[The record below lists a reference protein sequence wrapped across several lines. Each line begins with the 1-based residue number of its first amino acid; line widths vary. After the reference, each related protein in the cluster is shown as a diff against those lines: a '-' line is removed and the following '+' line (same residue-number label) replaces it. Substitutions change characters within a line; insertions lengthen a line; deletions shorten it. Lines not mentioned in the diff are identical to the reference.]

1 MAFTSLKFLIFA
13 TIVVAIYYICPKKAR
28 WVVLLA
34 ASFAFYLMSSAT
46 TFVFLIAA
54 TIITFFGGRAL
65 GKVNATTDKT
75 IKDAGKDIDR
85 ATKKEIKAKAKKKM
99 RKIVALILI
108 LDFGMLAVLKYFSV
122 YLKALGGVIGIQ
134 LDLGV
139 LIPLGISFYTFQS
152 AAYIF
157 DLYRGKYEADKNIA
171 KFALFLSFFPQIIQG
186 PIARYDHLAH
196 QLYEGH
202 TFKYENLAHGAQLI
216 MWGFFK
222 KIVIADR
229 CAILTGNVF
238 EAPGDF
244 AGWAVA
250 LAAIFYTIQIYA
262 DFSGGIDIARGVARC
277 VGIDMSHNFK
287 RPYFAENLSEF
298 WRRWHMSLSFWTRD
312 YIFFPIAMSKAFGK
326 AGKSLRKV
334 LGDRVGK
341 LFPVICAQLAT
352 FIIIGLWHGAD
363 FKYVA
368 YGLYN
373 GFIIIISLL
382 MEPYFKKWAEKLHI
396 NTASFAWKVVGI
408 IRTLILVSFGRIFTK
423 AASFGTALSMMGSI
437 FAINNISGFEDTIH
451 AFGLGMYEYFI
462 IAAACIIWFI
472 VSLIEEIQENKAK
485 KNAPKKNDI
494 VQGKA
499 QGDADTET
507 GAELRNLIDK
517 LPLPVRWIIYLAGL
531 AVILGFGV
539 YGPGFDAST
548 FIYRGF

>member
-1 MAFTSLKFLIFA
+1 MAFTSLKFLIFII
-13 TIVVAIYYICPKKAR
+13 IVVAAYYICPKKFR
-28 WVVLLA
+28 WIVLLV
-34 ASFAFYLMSSAT
+34 ASFAFYLISSAK

-65 GKVNATTDKT
+65 DKINNETNKT
-75 IKDAGKDIDR
+75 INDAGKDIDR
-85 ATKKEIKAKAKKKM
+85 ATKKDIKTKAK
-99 RKIVALILI
+99 RKLRKVVALILI
-108 LDFGMLAVLKYFSV
+108 LDFGILAVLKYFSV
-122 YLKALGGVIGIQ
+122 YIEALGGLIGFNI
-134 LDLGV
+134 DLGF

-202 TFKYENLAHGAQLI
+202 AFKYENLTHGAQLI
-216 MWGFFK
+216 LWGFFK
-222 KIVIADR
+222 KLIIADR
-229 CAILTGNVF
+229 CSILVNTVF
-238 EAPGDF
+238 DAPGEF
-244 AGWAVA
+244 SGWAVA
-250 LAAIFYTIQIYA
+250 LAAAFYTVQIYA

-277 VGIDMSHNFK
+277 MGIDMSHNFK
-287 RPYFAENLSEF
+287 RPYFAESLSEF

-363 FKYVA
+363 FKYIA

-382 MEPYFKKWAEKLHI
+382 MEPYFKAWAEKLHI
-396 NTASFAWKVVGI
+396 NTASFAWKVFGI
-408 IRTLILVSFGRIFTK
+408 IRTLILVTFGRIFTK

-437 FAINNISGFEDTIH
+437 FVFRNTHGFVDTIH
-451 AFGLGMYEYFI
+451 SLGLVKNDYLVI
-462 IAAACIIWFI
+462 IAACAIWFV
-472 VSLIEEIQENKAK
+472 VSLIQEHQENKAK
-485 KNAPKKNDI
+485 LNKPKKNDI

-499 QGDADTET
+499 QGDDDAET
-507 GAELRNLIDK
+507 GAELRTLIDK
-517 LPLPVRWIIYLAGL
+517 LPLPVRWIIYLAGF

-539 YGPGFDAST
+539 YGPGYDAST

>member
-1 MAFTSLKFLIFA
+1 MAFTSLKFLIFVV
-13 TIVVAIYYICPKKAR
+13 IVVAAYYVCPKKAR
-28 WVVLLA
+28 WAVLLA
-34 ASFAFYLMSSAT
+34 ASYAFYLLSSAE

-54 TIITFFGGRAL
+54 TVITFFGGKIL
-65 GKVNATTDKT
+65 GNINAQTKKA
-75 IKDAGKDIDR
+75 IEDAGDTLDR
-85 ATKKEIKAKAKKKM
+85 AGKKELKAQGKKKL
-99 RKIVALILI
+99 RKVVACILV

-122 YLKALGGVIGIQ
+122 YLAALGDVIGVHFE
-134 LDLGV
+134 LGL

-157 DLYRGKYEADKNIA
+157 DLYRGKYDPDTNIA

-202 TFKYENLAHGAQLI
+202 SFKYENLAHGAQL
-216 MWGFFK
+216 MLWGFFK
-222 KIVIADR
+222 KLVIADR
-229 CAILTGNVF
+229 CAVLVDNVYN
-238 EAPGDF
+238 APGDF
-244 AGWAVA
+244 SGWAVA
-250 LAAIFYTIQIYA
+250 LAALFYTVQIYG

-277 VGIDMSHNFK
+277 MGIDMSHNFK
-287 RPYFAENLSEF
+287 RPYFADSLSEF

-373 GFIIIISLL
+373 GFIIILSLL
-382 MEPYFKKWAEKLHI
+382 LEPYFKAAAQKLRI
-396 NTASFAWKVVGI
+396 NTESFGWKCFGI
-408 IRTLILVSFGRIFTK
+408 VRTVLIVAFGRIFTK
-423 AASFGTALSMMGSI
+423 AASFGAALSMMGSI
-437 FAINNISGFEDTIH
+437 FAIKNYDGFVATIH
-451 AFGLGMYEYFI
+451 AFGLSRYDYAVLI
-462 IAAACIIWFI
+462 VACAVWFVI
-472 VSLIEEIQENKAK
+472 SLIQERQENKGKEDAPQK
-485 KNAPKKNDI
+485 KGI

-499 QGDADTET
+499 QGEGDAET
-507 GAELRNLIDK
+507 GAELRLLIDK
-517 LPLPVRWIIYLAGL
+517 LPFAGRWVIYLAGFA
-531 AVILGFGV
+531 AVLCFGV
-539 YGPGFDAST
+539 YGPGFDAAS

>member
-1 MAFTSLKFLIFA
+1 MAFTSFKFLIFVV
-13 TIVVAIYYICPKKAR
+13 IVVAAYYVCPKKHR
-28 WVVLLA
+28 WVVLLV
-34 ASFAFYLMSSAT
+34 ASFAFYLLSSAK

-54 TIITFFGGRAL
+54 TIITFFGGRAI
-65 GKVNATTDKT
+65 GKVNAQTKQAIADGGETL
-75 IKDAGKDIDR
+75 DR
-85 ATKKEIKAKAKKKM
+85 AAKKEIKAAAKKRL
-99 RKIVALILI
+99 RKVVAGILV

-122 YLKALGGVIGIQ
+122 YLSQLASVIGVHFE
-134 LDLGV
+134 LGF

-157 DLYRGKYEADKNIA
+157 DLYRGKYEPDTNIA

-202 TFKYENLAHGAQLI
+202 SFKYENLAHGAQLI
-216 MWGFFK
+216 LWGFFK
-222 KIVIADR
+222 KLVIADR
-229 CAILTGNVF
+229 CSVLVDAVF
-238 EAPGDF
+238 NNPADYS
-244 AGWAVA
+244 GWAVL
-250 LAAIFYTIQIYA
+250 LAAFFYTIQIYG

-277 VGIDMSHNFK
+277 MGIDMSHNFK
-287 RPYFAENLSEF
+287 RPYFADSLSEF

-312 YIFFPIAMSKAFGK
+312 YIFFPIAMSKTFGK

-352 FIIIGLWHGAD
+352 FIIIGLWHGAE

-373 GFIIIISLL
+373 GFIIIGSLL
-382 MEPYFKKWAEKLHI
+382 LEPYFKAAAEKLHI
-396 NTASFAWKVVGI
+396 NTASFGWKVFSI
-408 IRTLILVSFGRIFTK
+408 LRTLLLVSFGRIFPK
-423 AASFGTALSMMGSI
+423 AASFGTAVSMMGSI
-437 FAINNISGFEDTIH
+437 FAITNYDGFVATIH
-451 AFGLGMYEYFI
+451 SFGLVKADYVI
-462 IAAACIIWFI
+462 LIVACAIWFV
-472 VSLIEEIQENKAK
+472 VSLLEERQENKAK
-485 KNAPKKNDI
+485 EAAPAKKGI

-499 QGDADTET
+499 QGEGDAET
-507 GAELRNLIDK
+507 GAEVRLLIDR
-517 LPLPVRWIIYLAGL
+517 LPLPGRWVIYLAGFATVL
-531 AVILGFGV
+531 CLGV

>member
-1 MAFTSLKFLIFA
+1 MGNINEQTK
-13 TIVVAIYYICPKKAR
+13 
-28 WVVLLA
+28 
-34 ASFAFYLMSSAT
+34 
-46 TFVFLIAA
+46 
-54 TIITFFGGRAL
+54 
-65 GKVNATTDKT
+65 KT
-75 IKDAGKDIDR
+75 IERGGKTLDR
-85 ATKKEIKAKAKKKM
+85 AGKKEIKAKAKKKM
-99 RKIVALILI
+99 RKVVACILI
-108 LDFGMLAVLKYFSV
+108 LDFGMLAVLKYFST
-122 YLKALGGVIGIQ
+122 YIESLGTIFG
-134 LDLGV
+134 LHFDLGL

-202 TFKYENLAHGAQLI
+202 AFEYKNLAHGAQLI

-229 CAILTGNVF
+229 CAILVDNVF
-238 EAPGDF
+238 NAPTDF
-244 AGWAVA
+244 SGWAVA
-250 LAAIFYTIQIYA
+250 IAACFYTVQIYA

-326 AGKSLRKV
+326 AGKSLRKIF
-334 LGDRVGK
+334 GDRIGK
-341 LFPVICAQLAT
+341 LFPIICAQLAT

-373 GFIIIISLL
+373 GFIIILSLL
-382 MEPYFKKWAEKLHI
+382 MEPCFKAWAEKLHI
-396 NTASFAWKVVGI
+396 NTACFAWKVFGI
-408 IRTLILVSFGRIFTK
+408 IRTLILVTFGRIFTK
-423 AASFGTALSMMGSI
+423 ALSFSTALSMMGSI
-437 FAINNISGFEDTIH
+437 FVIHNTQSFVDTIH
-451 AFGLGMYEYFI
+451 SFGLGKYDYVVI
-462 IAAACIIWFI
+462 VVACAIWFVI
-472 VSLIEEIQENKAK
+472 SLIQEWQENKAK
-485 KNAPKKNDI
+485 RQTPETKGI

-499 QGDADTET
+499 QGNDGGDVET
-507 GAELRNLIDK
+507 GAELRLLIDK
-517 LPLPVRWIIYLAGL
+517 LPAPLRWVIYLAGF
-531 AVILGFGV
+531 AAILGFGV
-539 YGPGFDAST
+539 YGPGFDAAS